1 MSTGQRAVIVFFD
14 WEGNR
19 SSGVVTV
26 SVAQR
31 WMDNP
36 IQPNPTRQMLDN
48 PAHKQGN
55 TVNWRVKS
63 FRWTSVGLIA
73 VSPQEQID
81 VVEMSQVRR
90 MRLRLDK
97 WLCYGRGTARRA
109 CQ

>member
-48 PAHKQGN
+48 PAHRHLVVCKWTNRQGN
-55 TVNWRVKS
+55 IAMK
-63 FRWTSVGLIA
+63 GLKVA
-73 VSPQEQID
+73 DERQ
-81 VVEMSQVRR
+81 
-90 MRLRLDK
+90 L
-97 WLCYGRGTARRA
+97 A
-109 CQ
+109 